1 MTNLLETLGSFLQM
15 KMDNENKAP
24 LHVGE
29 TMNLWMFLTTI
40 HEANIF
46 NQMGINSTNDDEL
59 LEMLQDSS
67 KACEKQTKQVSNLLI
82 KEGIPLPPLTQHKPT
97 SSPNDIPLGAKM
109 TDDEI
114 ANGVSIKDVS
124 IIMLCAAGLTQS
136 IRTDVGRIFLQ
147 LMLERITFDT
157 SLKNMMIRRGWI
169 KVPPY
174 YTPSGSPST

>member
-1 MTNLLETLGSFLQM
+1 MANLLETLGSFLQN
-15 KMDNENKAP
+15 KMDNEEKAP

-29 TMNLWMFLTTI
+29 TMNLWLFLTTV

-46 NQMGINSTNDDEL
+46 TQVGINSTNDDEL

-67 KACEKQTKQVSNLLI
+67 KACEKQTKQVRDFLI
-82 KEGIPLPPLTQHKPT
+82 KAGVPLPPLTEHKPT
-97 SSPNDIPLGAKM
+97 SSPNEIPLGVKL

-124 IIMLCAAGLTQS
+124 IIMLCAAGITQS
-136 IRTDVGRIFLQ
+136 IRTDIGSMFLQ

-157 SLKNMMIRRGWI
+157 SLKSMMIKRGWV